1 MIEVERA
8 VLSGSTAGGFEIL
21 ERETFISAVSVMELR
36 IGVALASTPERRRA
50 RQQFLQQPLRTS
62 ASLPSGV
69 EEAEAAAAV
78 FAQLRR
84 AGQRIGERDL
94 MIAAPALANG
104 HAIATLNRAEFERVP
119 GLEFV
124 DIPGLRNA

>member
-50 RQQFLQQPLRTS
+50 RQQFS
-62 ASLPSGV
+62 S
-69 EEAEAAAAV
+69 
-78 FAQLRR
+78 
-84 AGQRIGERDL
+84 
-94 MIAAPALANG
+94 
-104 HAIATLNRAEFERVP
+104 NRFERVP
-119 GLEFV
+119 ACRSV
-124 DIPGLRNA
+124 SRRRRRLRQCLPSFGERDSALASAIS